1 MTTHHFTDLYS
12 AEKHA
17 RNYDA
22 VISLGP
28 ELEPQHRNPD
38 SLYLYLDFD
47 DVEIEDL
54 DSDDIGTPPSVEDI
68 KAIIEFV
75 SRLDIT
81 DKLLIHCYAG
91 YSRSSAGVL
100 IAKCERDKKTI
111 HQAREE
117 LYDAR
122 IPDKLIPK
130 PNNIM
135 VHQYLMIK

>member
-1 MTTHHFTDLYS
+1 MTINHFTDLYS
-12 AEKHA
+12 AEKYA
-17 RNYDA
+17 KDYDA
-22 VISLGP
+22 VISLGH
-28 ELEPQHRNPD
+28 ELEIQHRNPD

-47 DVEIEDL
+47 DVEMEDL
-54 DSDDIGTPPSVEDI
+54 CHDNGGTPPSAESV
-68 KAIIEFV
+68 KAIVEFI
-75 SRLDIT
+75 RQLDIT
-81 DKLLIHCYAG
+81 DKLLIHCFAG

-111 HQAREE
+111 KQASEE

-135 VHQYLMIK
+135 VHQYLMTK